1 MSARARARARAH
13 LAACAHTP
21 PFGGAPQTVGSCGI
35 SGMAYATITGQPMTF
50 LAPTG
55 LTLAFI
61 GALFQF
67 TARAQVPF
75 LPMYAWCGV
84 WTALLLVGLSF
95 ANASGLIRYCTRF
108 TEEVPA
114 RHRSDPP
121 PLNSMS

>member
-1 MSARARARARAH
+1 
-13 LAACAHTP
+13 
-21 PFGGAPQTVGSCGI
+21 
-35 SGMAYATITGQPMTF
+35 MAYATITGQPMTF

-108 TEEVPA
+108 TEEVSA
-114 RHRSDPP
+114 RHRSDPIP
-121 PLNSMS
+121 NSRSDCCARHHRFSMLCSRSTFSLRAYGRSSER

>member
-1 MSARARARARAH
+1 
-13 LAACAHTP
+13 
-21 PFGGAPQTVGSCGI
+21 
-35 SGMAYATITGQPMTF
+35 MAYATITGQPMTF

>member
-1 MSARARARARAH
+1 
-13 LAACAHTP
+13 
-21 PFGGAPQTVGSCGI
+21 
-35 SGMAYATITGQPMTF
+35 MAYATITGQPMTF

-67 TARAQVPF
+67 TARSHVPF

-84 WTALLLVGLSF
+84 WTSALLVALSF

-108 TEEVPA
+108 TEEVHTFAPPA
-114 RHRSDPP
+114 VACRVHARTRAA
-121 PLNSMS
+121 